1 MVQQRTRVVDGGGR
15 MLIWLIYGAGS
26 DAPPS
31 KPPSF
36 LQVVY
41 MFIQIWADRA
51 VSELLDARTG
61 PEAWARPTLPLPLRP
76 HTPHQQ
82 QQQQA
87 SASSRAPPTTSSSS
101 ASAATASSSSSPAVL
116 VSPLEALL
124 RRCFHLINPEGAA
137 AAEPSMEFK
146 EVRG

>member
-51 VSELLDARTG
+51 VSELLDARAG
-61 PEAWARPTLPLPLRP
+61 PEAWARPTLPLHP

-82 QQQQA
+82 QQQQPA
-87 SASSRAPPTTSSSS
+87 SSASSRAHPPAAS
-101 ASAATASSSSSPAVL
+101 SAATAAAVSSSSSPAVL

-137 AAEPSMEFK
+137 AAEPSIEFK